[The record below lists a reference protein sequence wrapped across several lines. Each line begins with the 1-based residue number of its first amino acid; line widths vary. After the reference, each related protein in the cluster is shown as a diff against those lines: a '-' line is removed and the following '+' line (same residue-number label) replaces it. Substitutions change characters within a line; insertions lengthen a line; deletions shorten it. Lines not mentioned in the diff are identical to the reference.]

1 VGCLKQCARHR
12 RQHEKGDEE
21 ADTAIRDERAGKHY
35 RKDCA
40 LVSKLLAHETG
51 DGLHRPAVVHE
62 LSEQRTEQE
71 YRKELRDELR
81 RTAHERLRPV
91 SEEGFSRGRRRNKRD
106 SRGEQKDA
114 PAAKRKPYEKPKGCE
129 NTKKTH
135 ASDLLQQNVEVDGR
149 LLADVVGFRAD
160 KG

>member
-1 VGCLKQCARHR
+1 VP
-12 RQHEKGDEE
+12 
-21 ADTAIRDERAGKHY
+21 
-35 RKDCA
+35 
-40 LVSKLLAHETG
+40 KLLTHETG

-81 RTAHERLRPV
+81 RTAHECLRPV
-91 SEEGFSRGRRRNKRD
+91 GEEGLSCGCRRDKRD

-114 PAAKRKPYEKPKGCE
+114 PAAKRKPNEKPKGCE
-129 NTKKTH
+129 NSEKT
-135 ASDLLQQNVEVDGR
+135 SDLLQQNVEVDGR

-160 KG
+160 ESFRRTPAFVAQHAQEIPFGIELG